1 MKIFIILFV
10 IFYHSNVHGINIAT
24 VDLDRIINKSNSY
37 LIFLDKINIFIA
49 KESAIFQDN
58 EAILQANKLDIE
70 SKKSILNEN
79 EFNKLILNHNDQ
91 LNIYQNNIAK
101 FNLLIDENI
110 EINKKIIIDK
120 ILEILKDVSFENNYD
135 LVLTNNNFLLAQ
147 NKFDISN
154 QVITKLNEYEII
166 LNTYKIN

>member
-1 MKIFIILFV
+1 LKIFIILFV
-10 IFYHSNVHGINIAT
+10 FFYHSNVNAINIAT
-24 VDLDRIINKSNSY
+24 VDLDRIINKSSSY
-37 LIFLDKINIFIA
+37 LIFLEKINIFIA
-49 KESAIFQDN
+49 KESAIFKDN

-70 SKKSILNEN
+70 SKKSILNES

-91 LNIYQNNIAK
+91 LNIYQNNITK

-120 ILEILKDVSFENNYD
+120 ILEILETVSIEKNYD

-154 QVITKLNEYEII
+154 QVINKLNEYEII

>member
-10 IFYHSNVHGINIAT
+10 LFYHSNGYAINIAT
-24 VDLDRIINKSNSY
+24 VDLDRIINKSSSY

-79 EFNKLILNHNDQ
+79 EFNQLMLNHNDQ
-91 LNIYQNNIAK
+91 LNIYQNNITK

-120 ILEILKDVSFENNYD
+120 ILEILKAVSIEKNYD

-154 QVITKLNEYEII
+154 QVINKLNEYEII